1 MSLTESVDH
10 LKTLVLSFHPVIA
23 IETVEEE
30 RVEQLLGS
38 VAAEIPLPLFDW
50 SVSKGLMRDAREH
63 AVYDTGDP
71 LKLLRHLEALPA
83 EGIFWLKDFSH
94 HLQEPVVARQFREV
108 TQAFARNRSSTILTG
123 DSVLLPRDI
132 ESRTARYELP
142 LPRKDE
148 LRALMRSVLKA
159 LKGTNRIQMEA
170 SPADIEQILQALQGM
185 TIDQARQAIAHA
197 VMHNGKLDAGDS
209 QHILDRKARTLR
221 EGGLLDY
228 FPIQRNVTQ
237 LGGFDKLKAWLQRAR
252 VGFTPAAR
260 ELNLSPPRGICIV
273 GVQGCGKSLAAKAIA
288 KEWRLPLLRLDAGKL
303 YDKYVGESEKN
314 LRQAIALAEAM
325 APVVLWIDELE
336 KALGQEGSDADG
348 GLNQRLFGS
357 FLTWLQEKTA
367 EVFVVATANDL
378 FRLPPELLRK
388 GRFDEIF
395 FVDLPELPERE
406 RIFHIHLTLHK
417 QNSQAF
423 DLRALAEAA
432 AGFSGAEIEQ
442 VTIAGLYRALYLK
455 QALTMELLIE
465 EMKQTIPLSVSRRED
480 VEQLRVMARDRFVS
494 VR

>member
-1 MSLTESVDH
+1 MSLTESIQD

-30 RVEQLLGS
+30 RVEQVLTRA
-38 VAAEIPLPLFDW
+38 AAEIPLPLFEW
-50 SVSKGLMRDAREH
+50 SVSKGLMRDAREN
-63 AVYDTGDP
+63 AVYDTGEP

-83 EGIFWLKDFSH
+83 EGMFWLKDFGEY
-94 HLQEPVVARQFREV
+94 LQDPVVARQFREV
-108 TQAFARNRSSTILTG
+108 TQAFSHKRSCSILTG
-123 DSVLLPRDI
+123 DTIHLPRDI
-132 ESRTARYELP
+132 DCRTARYELP
-142 LPRKDE
+142 LPGKDE
-148 LRALMRSVLKA
+148 LRSLMRSVLKT
-159 LKGTNRIQMEA
+159 LKGANTIKMEA

-185 TIDQARQAIAHA
+185 TLDQARQAIAHA

-209 QHILDRKARTLR
+209 QHILDRKARALR

-228 FPIQRNVTQ
+228 FPFEHNATQ
-237 LGGFDKLKAWLQRAR
+237 LGGFDNLKAWLQRAR

-260 ELNLSPPRGICIV
+260 DLNLSPPRGICIV

-288 KEWRLPLLRLDAGKL
+288 KEWKLPLLRLDAGKL

-348 GLNQRLFGS
+348 GLNRRLFGS

-395 FVDLPELPERE
+395 FVDLPELSERE

-417 QNSQAF
+417 QDSHAF
-423 DLRALAEAA
+423 DLSKLAVAA

-442 VTIAGLYRALYLK
+442 VTIASLYRALYLK
-455 QALTMELLIE
+455 QALTMELLLE
-465 EMKQTIPLSVSRRED
+465 EMRQTIPLSVSRRED
-480 VEQLRVMARDRFVS
+480 VEQLRATASDRFVS